1 MVDGS
6 QSVSLSAGS
15 LATSLWSWVWS
26 WVWMSLLL
34 LLLRR
39 RWWSWSWLWV
49 VTVMVRPARH
59 MYLRT
64 FVPNGAWSLSRCVA
78 FRHDVR
84 MSQSGLGGCWPDRF
98 PLIPHHGRAHA
109 RAQIHPHAHAHA
121 HAPTPTP
128 TPSPSPSPSLGW
140 PPSRARPAR
149 MCGAVGLGCWRTWTL
164 AWVTSVAPRVVIAP
178 RRDG

>member
-1 MVDGS
+1 MCK
-6 QSVSLSAGS
+6 SLSWQPGHLVVVVGVVVGVDVIAAAAAASSLVVVVVVVGCDGHGS
-15 LATSLWSWVWS
+15 TSAPYVPS
-26 WVWMSLLL
+26 
-34 LLLRR
+34 
-39 RWWSWSWLWV
+39 
-49 VTVMVRPARH
+49 
-59 MYLRT
+59 Y
-64 FVPNGAWSLSRCVA
+64 VPNGAWSLSRCVA

-140 PPSRARPAR
+140 PPSRTRPAR